1 MQKGISK
8 IWILIIIILIVGGFF
23 GWQYYKNKK
32 NPNVNPASTETP
44 SPTVAAEQ
52 IVLNYKD
59 IISKMFPE
67 KEFTETEEKHFKDKD
82 NQTYYIE
89 NTFENYFTNTAER
102 SLLVV
107 VRRPE
112 EELTQ
117 TEGLYNA
124 FLAVFDL
131 KGENILTETFLISAD
146 EGKLTLYNC
155 KLGAL
160 ILFTGSTT
168 SQGWIDGAI
177 SLYQVVNKKFER
189 VWPAAEDIN
198 DAWAD
203 RIADPKE
210 DKIEVYVRKTGI
222 DSSFSCPTKCL
233 DISSESVTPSFVFIY
248 SFDLNWNQEACIF
261 GK

>member
-1 MQKGISK
+1 MNKGISK
-8 IWILIIIILIVGGFF
+8 IWIVILIILVIGGILA
-23 GWQYYKNKK
+23 WRYYKKTK
-32 NPNVNPASTETP
+32 APNVNPTP
-44 SPTVAAEQ
+44 TATLSPTSTSEQ
-52 IVLNYKD
+52 AGLNYKN
-59 IISKMFPE
+59 IINQMFPG
-67 KEFTETEEKHFKDKD
+67 KEFTEVKEKHFKNKE

-89 NTFENYFTNTAER
+89 NTFENYFINPTEK

-107 VRRPE
+107 VQRPT

-146 EGKLTLYNC
+146 EGKITLYNC

-168 SQGWIDGAI
+168 SQGWVDGAI
-177 SLYQVVNKKFER
+177 SLYQVKNKKFER
-189 VWPAAEDIN
+189 IWLSATDIS

-210 DKIEVYVRKTGI
+210 NKIEVYVRKTGI
-222 DSSFSCPTKCL
+222 NSSFVCPTKCL
-233 DISSESVTPSFVFIY
+233 DMSSESVTPSFVFIY
-248 SFDLNWNQEACIF
+248 SFDLNWDKDTCSF
-261 GK
+261 